1 MKIIKEESLTNFE
14 FWSGAKDNV
23 RELTIEELEQI
34 EEVLIDTYPE
44 GMEET
49 QINDLFW
56 FDFGYVCKLIGLEYD
71 EDNAKIIR

>member
-1 MKIIKEESLTNFE
+1 MKLIKEESLTNFE
-14 FWSGAKDNV
+14 FWSGAKDNA
-23 RELTIEELEQI
+23 RDLTNEELEQI

-56 FDFGYVCKLIGLEYD
+56 FDFAYVCELIGLEYD
-71 EDNAKIIR
+71 EDNAEIIR

>member
-1 MKIIKEESLTNFE
+1 MKIYSEESLSNFE

-23 RELTIEELEQI
+23 RELTNEELEQI
-34 EEVLIDTYPE
+34 EKELTEIYPD

-56 FDFGYVCKLIGLEYD
+56 FDFGYVCELIGLEYD
-71 EDNAKIIR
+71 EDNAEIIR

>member
-1 MKIIKEESLTNFE
+1 MKIIKEENLTNFE

-23 RELTIEELEQI
+23 RELTNEELEQI
-34 EEVLIDTYPE
+34 EKELTEIYPD

-56 FDFGYVCKLIGLEYD
+56 FDFGYVCELIGLEYD
-71 EDNAKIIR
+71 EDNAEIIR